1 MLFSNFTYQ
10 PTPAAANVRLTCTIN
25 KPNGNN
31 QVQIEEHYQIHP
43 QHRNR
48 TPIKSQWAISC
59 DDELSVFAGSVC
71 DNLIINGQYMWG
83 IYIPGAEPEV
93 LGVTRYGDATKLA
106 IFDNGGHNGYWHG
119 YPADYIRGQ
128 EIPTVEVFDLWRNK
142 GTLTKADINKII
154 KGQW

>member
-1 MLFSNFTYQ
+1 MLFRSFTYQ
-10 PTPAAANVRLTCTIN
+10 PSPAATNVRLTCTIN

-31 QVQIEEHYQIHP
+31 QVQLVEYYQIHP
-43 QHRNR
+43 QHRNG
-48 TPIKSQWAISC
+48 TPKKSQWTIPC

-71 DNLIINGQYMWG
+71 ENLVISGQYMWG

-106 IFDNGGHNGYWHG
+106 IFDNGKHNGFWHG

-128 EIPTVEVFDLWRNK
+128 EVPSDEVFDLWKNK
-142 GTLTKADINKII
+142 GILTKADINRIN
-154 KGQW
+154 KGLW